1 MARDVLYV
9 PDTIPSEYCYA
20 RYGSYYIDLFKDD
33 CLENNSDF
41 YRIYLYDNTYQYEHL
56 FETFTETTILS
67 FVETSND
74 WHYRR
79 DLPSI
84 CFLSLVEIM
93 IIIIFLN
100 LVTSVF
106 KKGGIFSGL
115 L

>member
-1 MARDVLYV
+1 MN
-9 PDTIPSEYCYA
+9 DTIYVGDIPLNYKFA
-20 RYGSYYIDLFKDD
+20 RFGNNYVDLYKEASPTGQTDYYRVYFYQ
-33 CLENNSDF
+33 NSF
-41 YRIYLYDNTYQYEHL
+41 QSEHL
-56 FETFTETTILS
+56 FANYSGYNTITTTE
-67 FVETSND
+67 VQVSND

-93 IIIIFLN
+93 ILIIIVN

-106 KKGGIFSGL
+106 KKGGVLSGL